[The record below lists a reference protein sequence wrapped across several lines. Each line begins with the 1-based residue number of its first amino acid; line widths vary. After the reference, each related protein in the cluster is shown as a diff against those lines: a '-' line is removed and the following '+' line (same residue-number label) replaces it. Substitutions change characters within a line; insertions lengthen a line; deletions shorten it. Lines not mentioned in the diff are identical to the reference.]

1 MCLVKKP
8 KVAAAPTDKD
18 PAIITNPYLDGL
30 PAIERART
38 GGVRSLTIPRGASG
52 SASVAPTTPRS
63 PTISAPATGGGSA
76 TTPVGQAARHDR
88 IARQKSPFES
98 EIIPH
103 ENRSSAFQRAVCCPF
118 DRLGERSHR
127 IARDD
132 PRSDPA

>member
-63 PTISAPATGGGSA
+63 PTIPAPATGGGSA
-76 TTPVGQAARHDR
+76 TT
-88 IARQKSPFES
+88 
-98 EIIPH
+98 
-103 ENRSSAFQRAVCCPF
+103 
-118 DRLGERSHR
+118 
-127 IARDD
+127 
-132 PRSDPA
+132 DPAMTLLAKLPGTTGSLARKALSKAK

>member
-8 KVAAAPTDKD
+8 KVVAAPTDKE

-63 PTISAPATGGGSA
+63 PTIPAPSTGGGSSTA
-76 TTPVGQAARHDR
+76 
-88 IARQKSPFES
+88 
-98 EIIPH
+98 
-103 ENRSSAFQRAVCCPF
+103 
-118 DRLGERSHR
+118 
-127 IARDD
+127 
-132 PRSDPA
+132 DPAMSLLAKLPGTTGSLARKALSKAK